1 MAISYTNTTLCILLA
16 AEWKKIETHQFNSLC
31 NQHDGNSQQSS
42 KTSYSSTSDRRVK
55 SQQVNLQLSTIFLTG
70 VVTTSISKCSFNL
83 QGNASSFKHSQ
94 QFLRKNRFRKVK
106 HYMQHILSSS
116 INSYISLGI
125 KCISPMTTAYHP
137 CLIQLV
143 HSTLFIH
150 MNIFAKFQYNIHNIH
165 WS

>member
-1 MAISYTNTTLCILLA
+1 MLFFSIKHSLQRSKQSQAEWGHELAAATNT
-16 AEWKKIETHQFNSLC
+16 NRS
-31 NQHDGNSQQSS
+31 N
-42 KTSYSSTSDRRVK
+42 
-55 SQQVNLQLSTIFLTG
+55 
-70 VVTTSISKCSFNL
+70 NL

-94 QFLRKNRFRKVK
+94 QFLRKNCFRKVK

-116 INSYISLGI
+116 ISSYISLGI

-150 MNIFAKFQYNIHNIH
+150 MNIFAKFRFYALPSSWIMVHELQYSNIYYSPVYLCSYCSTTIVIIPK
-165 WS
+165 

>member
-1 MAISYTNTTLCILLA
+1 MEQNFTAILREGRASA
-16 AEWKKIETHQFNSLC
+16 FNS
-31 NQHDGNSQQSS
+31 N
-42 KTSYSSTSDRRVK
+42 TSVFNTYHTNASAIFSASTVLKD
-55 SQQVNLQLSTIFLTG
+55 LI
-70 VVTTSISKCSFNL
+70 CSFNL

-94 QFLRKNRFRKVK
+94 QFLRKNCFRKVK

-116 INSYISLGI
+116 ISSYISLGI

-150 MNIFAKFQYNIHNIH
+150 MNIFAKFRFYALPSSRIMVHELQYSNIYYSPVYLCSYCSTTIVIIPK
-165 WS
+165 